1 MKTLS
6 KSDLQTFSALD
17 RIKLNELLIQGANIK
32 IGERQRFNPHL
43 NISYSDKW
51 VSVNGE
57 GCWLDELEA

>member
-6 KSDLQTFSALD
+6 KSDLKIFSASD
-17 RIKLNELLIQGANIK
+17 RVKLEKLLRQGANIMH
-32 IGERQRFNPHL
+32 GEYERVNPHTG
-43 NISYSDKW
+43 IEYFDKW